1 MRGQQHV
8 AIAGVSA
15 WAACWGLQQAGMDIT
30 PVSMFTAAAVAGAG
44 GLAPDLDHPFS
55 LASFA
60 IPSTLIAYGG
70 VFLAVAA
77 WQKQQTGPQLIDLSA
92 LGPGYFSAAWIAV
105 WVGVLLLALSLIAGR
120 VFGHRGPVHSIA
132 FGVFATIVVALGL
145 LVFRAPLWWALAFA
159 WGWASHLAA
168 DATTKMG
175 LPSLLWPLPK
185 TPIAAP
191 AMATASPSAPTAQ
204 SPVPTSGP
212 AVAAPVPRCPV
223 CDVPMV
229 LRTTRHG
236 ERQGQQFYG
245 CANFPRCRQTRQLS
259 ADAARA

>member
-1 MRGQQHV
+1 MRGQQHM

-15 WAACWGLQQAGMDIT
+15 WAACWGLQQAGMDIA
-30 PVSMFTAAAVAGAG
+30 PMSMFTAAAVAAAG

-70 VFLAVAA
+70 GFLAVAA
-77 WQKQQTGPQLIDLSA
+77 WQKQQTGPQMFDLSA

-105 WVGVLLLALSLIAGR
+105 WVGALLLALSLIAAK
-120 VFGHRGPVHSIA
+120 VFGHRGAVHSIA
-132 FGVFATIVVALGL
+132 FGVLATTVVAIGL

-175 LPSLLWPLPK
+175 LPSLLWPLGSK
-185 TPIAAP
+185 VPIAAP
-191 AMATASPSAPTAQ
+191 AMATASPSAPGSQ
-204 SPVPTSGP
+204 SPVQVSGLAVEVSAPHCPTCG
-212 AVAAPVPRCPV
+212 
-223 CDVPMV
+223 VPMV

-245 CANFPRCRQTRQLS
+245 CANFPRCRQTRQL
-259 ADAARA
+259 